1 MKAIAIKEGYAHSS
15 VAKTGFDGIKALPPV
30 FQLDSSVTYPST
42 QYVEIKSPTEGSTIL
57 YTTNGS
63 DPSKAGKE
71 YDGPIEVG
79 KSMTIRTVS
88 SKDGFVVSNETS
100 EAYEIVVP
108 SHEVE
113 TPVVRSMNIEKS
125 LVDGAVVFKAVL
137 NPSSGNTTYEWYLDG
152 DFVGTDSSYKP
163 ASSLSSGS
171 HIVEAMVCVDGISY
185 SDYAVFNC
193 SFGYRVDLNNKWVKD
208 TTYYNPDSSLFDG
221 VYKSSSEYGE
231 NTMKV
236 NVSCPSV
243 FSIYVRSYAYDTYN
257 YVKVYELDST
267 SGIKYSTSGNQNS
280 SKELDGYT
288 LVSFDVPD
296 DGEEHVIR
304 ITYLKGN
311 GHALGEDCGFV
322 LIPKIQ

>member
-1 MKAIAIKEGYAHSS
+1 MGE
-15 VAKTGFDGIKALPPV
+15 
-30 FQLDSSVTYPST
+30 
-42 QYVEIKSPTEGSTIL
+42 
-57 YTTNGS
+57 TT
-63 DPSKAGKE
+63 
-71 YDGPIEVG
+71 
-79 KSMTIRTVS
+79 TIRAVS
-88 SKDGFVVSNETS
+88 RKDGFVVSNETS
-100 EAYEIVVP
+100 ITYEIVVP

-113 TPVVRSMNIEKS
+113 TPVVRSMHIEES
-125 LVDGAVVFKAVL
+125 IVDGAVVFKSVL
-137 NPSSGNTTYEWYLDG
+137 TPSSGNATYQWYLDG
-152 DFVGTDSSYKP
+152 EFVGTGSSYSP
-163 ASSLSSGS
+163 SPSISSGS

-193 SFGYRVDLNNKWVKD
+193 SFGYRVDLNSEWVKD
-208 TTYYNPDSSLFDG
+208 ATYHNPDSSLLDG
-221 VYKSSSEYGE
+221 VYKSRSEYGE

-236 NVSCPSV
+236 NVSCPGV
-243 FSIYVRSYAYDTYN
+243 FSIYVRSDAYDTYN

-267 SGIKYSTSGNQNS
+267 SGIKYSTSGKQNS
-280 SKELDGYT
+280 SKKLDGYT